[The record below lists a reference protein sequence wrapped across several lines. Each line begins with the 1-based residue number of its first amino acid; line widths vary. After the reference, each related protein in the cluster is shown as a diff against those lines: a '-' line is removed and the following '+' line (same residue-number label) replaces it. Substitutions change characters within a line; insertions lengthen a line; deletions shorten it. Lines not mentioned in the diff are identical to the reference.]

1 MIRLLFIVYCLGLTV
16 LLVAPDPA
24 ALLGIE
30 KVPGAAGGRGIHF
43 LAFLVLGLLALGS
56 RWRVTGGLLIG
67 LLIAYALATETLQ
80 CLVPARTAEA
90 LDIAENLLGLAV
102 AAGCWRLVCGPISP
116 GSP

>member
-1 MIRLLFIVYCLGLTV
+1 MIRLLFIVYCVGLTV

-30 KVPGAAGGRGIHF
+30 KAPGAAGGRGIHF

-56 RWRVTGGLLIG
+56 RWRLTPGLLIG
-67 LLIAYALATETLQ
+67 LLIAYALATESLQ
-80 CLVPARTAEA
+80 WLVPPRTVAA
-90 LDIAENLLGLAV
+90 PDFAENLLGLAA
-102 AAGCWRLVCGPISP
+102 AAGCWRLVRGPISP